1 MTRRTPGAL
10 DDGRAIWSLRWSG
23 ACPAASASAQA
34 HKRKQLSSKKKQRAK
49 KTHLKKKKEVLPASP
64 TPADWPYIGFDFVA
78 NAVGRY
84 IPRL

>member
-1 MTRRTPGAL
+1 MSCGERKR
-10 DDGRAIWSLRWSG
+10 
-23 ACPAASASAQA
+23 ASAQA
-34 HKRKQLSSKKKQRAK
+34 RAIVPAKRKMPKKRNPSKKKG
-49 KTHLKKKKEVLPASP
+49 VLPASP

>member
-1 MTRRTPGAL
+1 MSCGERKR
-10 DDGRAIWSLRWSG
+10 
-23 ACPAASASAQA
+23 ASAQA
-34 HKRKQLSSKKKQRAK
+34 QAIVQQKSKKCQKRPSNE
-49 KTHLKKKKEVLPASP
+49 KKEVLPASP